1 VADSVVIDRR
11 FNGPPDSGN
20 GGYTCGLLAGF
31 VEGPASVSLRKP
43 PPLGVPLAVVRDGG
57 DGNGNGNGNGGNEGG
72 LGVRLMDGDEL
83 VADAEP
89 APADPAGS
97 PPEVVPLD
105 EARAAIEGSAFLSD
119 THPFPSCFVCGPRRD
134 EGDGLRIFP
143 GWIEERGVF
152 AAPWTPDPSLATGDG
167 SLPDEIV
174 WSALDCPTSAPGLN
188 SPGPDGTVLPIVLA
202 RLTAD
207 LREPVAAGE
216 EHVIASWEIGR
227 DGRKREAG
235 AALYDSGGRVLASA
249 RALWIELRP
258 ST

>member
-1 VADSVVIDRR
+1 MAESVLIEQR

-31 VEGPASVSLRKP
+31 VSGPAQVTLRKP
-43 PPLGVPLAVVRDGG
+43 PPIGVPLVVVRDAGG
-57 DGNGNGNGNGGNEGG
+57 DGSAKLLNE
-72 LGVRLMDGDEL
+72 DQL
-83 VADAEP
+83 VAEVEP
-89 APADPAGS
+89 ASADPAGE
-97 PPEVVPLD
+97 PPRPVPLD
-105 EARAAIEGSAFLSD
+105 EAQAAVEGSFFRSD
-119 THPFPSCFVCGPRRD
+119 AHPFPSCFVCGPQRD

-152 AAPWTPDPSLATGDG
+152 AAPWTPDPGLAAGDG
-167 SLPDEIV
+167 GAVPDEIV
-174 WSALDCPTSAPGLN
+174 WSALDCPTSAPGMN
-188 SPGPDGTVLPIVLA
+188 SPGPDGKVLPIVLA

-207 LREPVAAGE
+207 LREPVVAGE

-235 AALYDSGGRVLASA
+235 AALYDGGGRVLASA

-258 ST
+258 QA